1 MSSNL
6 THPYIVRTLIDGQAD
21 DTFISKNYP
30 NIALSLFD
38 STVSRYTREGVEVE
52 TTVQL
57 IQRGEI
63 QYETTI
69 PATVPDVDETNVEV
83 PEHEVSELVLKAVS
97 EGLFVP
103 MSQMGS
109 DERETT
115 CWAVSVLS
123 PESTGGSMVVTFDD
137 QKRADMMADLFA
149 LNSTLCVSRWV
160 AVAGPEYLVNPL
172 VSGWRQVSYFV

>member
-69 PATVPDVDETNVEV
+69 PATVPDVEV

-115 CWAVSVLS
+115 CWAVSVLN

-137 QKRADMMADLFA
+137 KEKAETAASLF
-149 LNSTLCVSRWV
+149 SSDHVFVSRWV

-172 VSGWRQVSYFV
+172 VSGWRQVSYFI